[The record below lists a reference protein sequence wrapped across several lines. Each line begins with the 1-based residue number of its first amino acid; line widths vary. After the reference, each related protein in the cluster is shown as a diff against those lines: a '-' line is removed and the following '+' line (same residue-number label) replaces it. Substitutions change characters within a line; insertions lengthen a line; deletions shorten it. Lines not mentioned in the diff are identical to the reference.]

1 MMQSANP
8 QKDPSSTVS
17 ASVQMTIAAESYRQ
31 AMKTKESRDQWIEKY
46 LPLVKSIVCR
56 LRHHFPDSYE
66 TEDMY
71 GVGVRS
77 LILAVNRFDPAKGK
91 SFGNY
96 AALRIKGGLLDE
108 LRRIDHLPRANRAK
122 ARSLQATIL
131 ELEMSLSRP
140 PTEEEVRA
148 KLNLTPA
155 EYGKLLK
162 QTQPVV
168 FIPMDGKNYDHG
180 DGDETSSL
188 TETLD
193 DPTECTA
200 FEKVDKAEKILLLR
214 EKIKDLPEQ
223 SQKILLLY
231 YIEELRLSEIAHLFK
246 LSEGRISQIISQSI
260 LTLRAHFQTF
270 E

>member
-1 MMQSANP
+1 MQPTSS
-8 QKDPSSTVS
+8 QKVPCSTVS
-17 ASVQMTIAAESYRQ
+17 ASAQMAMAAESYRQ
-31 AMKTKESRDQWIEKY
+31 AMKTKESRDKWIEKY

-56 LRHHFPDSYE
+56 LRHHFPETYE

-96 AALRIKGGLLDE
+96 ATLRIKGGLLDE

-140 PTEEEVRA
+140 PTEEEVRT
-148 KLNLTPA
+148 KLNLTPS

-168 FIPMDGKNYDHG
+168 FVPMDGKNYEQG
-180 DGDETSSL
+180 DSDESSSL

-193 DPTECTA
+193 DPTESTA
-200 FEKVDKAEKILLLR
+200 FEKVEKAEKIRLLR
-214 EKIKDLPEQ
+214 DKIKDLPDQ

>member
-1 MMQSANP
+1 MQPTSS
-8 QKDPSSTVS
+8 QKVPCSTVS
-17 ASVQMTIAAESYRQ
+17 ASAQMAMAAESYRQ
-31 AMKTKESRDQWIEKY
+31 AMKTKESRDKWIEKY

-56 LRHHFPDSYE
+56 LRHHFPETYE

-96 AALRIKGGLLDE
+96 ATLRIKGGLLDE

-131 ELEMSLSRP
+131 EMEMSLGRI
-140 PTEEEVRA
+140 PTEEEVRT
-148 KLNLTPA
+148 KLNLSIA

-168 FIPMDGKNYDHG
+168 FVPMDGQNYEKG
-180 DGDETSSL
+180 DSDESSSL

-193 DPTECTA
+193 DPTESTA
-200 FEKVDKAEKILLLR
+200 FEKVEKAEKIRLLR
-214 EKIKDLPEQ
+214 DKIKDLPDQ

>member
-1 MMQSANP
+1 MQPTSS
-8 QKDPSSTVS
+8 QKVPCSTVS
-17 ASVQMTIAAESYRQ
+17 ASAQMAMAAESYRQ
-31 AMKTKESRDQWIEKY
+31 AMKTKESRDKWIEKY

-56 LRHHFPDSYE
+56 LRHHFPETYE

-96 AALRIKGGLLDE
+96 ATLRIKGGLLDE

-140 PTEEEVRA
+140 PTEEEVRR
-148 KLNLTPA
+148 KLNLTPS

-168 FIPMDGKNYDHG
+168 FVPMDGKNYEHG
-180 DGDETSSL
+180 DSDESSSL

-193 DPTECTA
+193 DPTESTA
-200 FEKVDKAEKILLLR
+200 FEKVEKAEKIRLLR
-214 EKIKDLPEQ
+214 DKIKDLPDQ

>member
-1 MMQSANP
+1 MQPTSS
-8 QKDPSSTVS
+8 QKVPCSTVS
-17 ASVQMTIAAESYRQ
+17 ASAQMAMAAESYRQ
-31 AMKTKESRDQWIEKY
+31 AMKTKESRDKWIEKY

-56 LRHHFPDSYE
+56 LRHHFPETYE

-71 GVGVRS
+71 GVAVRS

-96 AALRIKGGLLDE
+96 ATLRIKGGLLDE

-140 PTEEEVRA
+140 PTEEEVRT
-148 KLNLTPA
+148 KLNLTPS

-168 FIPMDGKNYDHG
+168 FVPMEGKNYEHEDS
-180 DGDETSSL
+180 DESSSL

-193 DPTECTA
+193 DPTESTA
-200 FEKVDKAEKILLLR
+200 FEKVEKAEKIRLLR
-214 EKIKDLPEQ
+214 DKIKDLPEQ

>member
-1 MMQSANP
+1 MTKSSLVKNP
-8 QKDPSSTVS
+8 SDLSQD
-17 ASVQMTIAAESYRQ
+17 ARMSVAAESYRQ
-31 AMKTKESRDQWIEKY
+31 AMLTKESRDLWIEKY
-46 LPLVKSIVCR
+46 LPLVKSIVVR
-56 LRHHFPDSYE
+56 LRHHFPETYE

-77 LILAVNRFDPAKGK
+77 LILAVNRFDPSKGK

-122 ARSLQATIL
+122 AKSLQATIL
-131 ELEMSLSRP
+131 ELELALGRT
-140 PTEEEVRA
+140 PTDVEVRES
-148 KLNLTPA
+148 LDLTKD
-155 EYGKLLK
+155 EYGRLLK
-162 QTQPVV
+162 QTQPVT
-168 FIPMDGKNYDHG
+168 FISMDGNSHERMEED
-180 DGDETSSL
+180 DSSSL
-188 TETLD
+188 FETLD
-193 DPTECTA
+193 DPTESTA
-200 FEKVDKAEKILLLR
+200 FDKLEKREKVFMLR

-246 LSEGRISQIISQSI
+246 LSEGRISQIISQTL